1 MQYECRGDRGSQTIT
16 ILVGYVF
23 RTNAWR
29 RFIPNIILAYVSS
42 ARNRYHHRS
51 EVALR
56 TMLREF
62 LNAGCALHVRLH
74 EIEGVVSPDA
84 GEMTNGS
91 KSEPD
96 ATGQFTQVL
105 ACQIR

>member
-1 MQYECRGDRGSQTIT
+1 MIHTIIDT
-16 ILVGYVF
+16 GYVF
-23 RTNAWR
+23 
-29 RFIPNIILAYVSS
+29 IMIYILVYIYST
-42 ARNRYHHRS
+42 RGRYHHRS
-51 EVALR
+51 EVARR

-62 LNAGCALHVRLH
+62 LSAGCALHVRLH
-74 EIEGVVSPDA
+74 EIEGVVSADA

-96 ATGQFTQVL
+96 ATGQYTQVL

>member
-1 MQYECRGDRGSQTIT
+1 MI
-16 ILVGYVF
+16 VF
-23 RTNAWR
+23 
-29 RFIPNIILAYVSS
+29 IMIYIYS
-42 ARNRYHHRS
+42 ARSRYHHRS
-51 EVALR
+51 EVAHR

-96 ATGQFTQVL
+96 ATGQYTQVL